1 MRISPSPVCGSF
13 FLVLCLATGCANQ
26 TLRMASGSVEAE
38 REIGDKQAKAIHSV
52 IGLDREPK
60 VSSYVEAVGQRLAAQ
75 AHRKDIEYRFYIV
88 DMAVPNAFALP
99 GGHVYVS
106 RGLLALVNSEDELA
120 GALGH
125 EMGHVEARHAI
136 KRSQVSVAMAP
147 VQIAAGLTGLAASII
162 SHDLGSGIS
171 NAPQYALAP
180 YSRDQEREA
189 DRIGQDIAAR
199 AGYDARGLSMLLATM
214 SRQEK
219 MMGGAASD
227 SFLETHPATPE
238 RVQATAMYAAT
249 LVAVTP
255 DPIAKDRAQM
265 LSQLDGL
272 LLGDNPMKGLFLGN
286 LFLQPWLGLRISFPP
301 KWQTGRA
308 SGAVGAR
315 SPDKDAAI
323 FLRPVAVDR
332 GLATVVREQEERAG
346 VKLLDDA
353 QQVQIN
359 GLSAIRKELA
369 TQGGK
374 EAYWLSATWVQVGR
388 TVWSILAVA
397 PLSRKEEYASL
408 INASVEGFGR
418 LGEAERAKI
427 TATRLRLTQALSGES
442 IEFVKWR
449 THATGTA
456 NQLAIANGVDKDTRF
471 KGGELLK
478 IFLDEAFV
486 VSASPT
492 SPTTP

>member
-1 MRISPSPVCGSF
+1 MRISRSPVFGS

-52 IGLDREPK
+52 IGIDQEPK
-60 VSSYVEAVGQRLAAQ
+60 ISAYVEAVGQRLAVQ

-99 GGHVYVS
+99 GGRIYVS

-120 GALGH
+120 GAVGH

-136 KRSQVSVAMAP
+136 KRSQATVAMAP

-162 SHDLGSGIS
+162 SHDLGSEIS
-171 NAPQYALAP
+171 NAPQYVLAP

-199 AGYDARGLSMLLATM
+199 AGYDPRGLSTLLATM
-214 SRQEK
+214 SRQER
-219 MMGGAASD
+219 MMGGVASD

-238 RVQATAMYAAT
+238 RVSATAIYAST
-249 LVAVTP
+249 LVAAAS
-255 DPIAKDRAQM
+255 DPIAKDRAQV

-272 LLGDNPMKGLFLGN
+272 LLGDNPMKGVFLGN
-286 LFLQPWLGLRISFPP
+286 LFLQPWLGLRIAFPP
-301 KWQTGRA
+301 KWHTGRA

-315 SPDKDAAI
+315 SLDKDAVI
-323 FLRPVAVDR
+323 FLRAVAVDQE
-332 GLATVVREQEERAG
+332 LATVVREQEKRAG

-353 QQVQIN
+353 QQMQIN

-397 PLSRKEEYASL
+397 PLSRKEEYAPL
-408 INASVEGFGR
+408 IDASIEGFGR
-418 LGEAERAKI
+418 LGAAERAKI
-427 TATRLRLTQALSGES
+427 TATRMRLTQALTGES

-449 THATGTA
+449 THATGGA
-456 NQLAIANGVDKDTRF
+456 NQLAIANGVDKDVRF

-478 IFLDEAFV
+478 IFLDETFV
-486 VSASPT
+486 LPPSPVP
-492 SPTTP
+492 PTTP

>member
-1 MRISPSPVCGSF
+1 MRIRRDPLFGS

-52 IGLDREPK
+52 IGIDREPK
-60 VSSYVEAVGQRLAAQ
+60 VSAYVEAVGQHLAAQ

-99 GGHVYVS
+99 GGHIYVS

-120 GALGH
+120 GAVGH

-136 KRSQVSVAMAP
+136 KRSQATVAMAP

-162 SHDLGSGIS
+162 SHDLGSEIS

-199 AGYDARGLSMLLATM
+199 AGYDPRGLSTLLATM

-219 MMGGAASD
+219 IMGGVASA

-238 RVQATAMYAAT
+238 RAGATAIYAST
-249 LVAVTP
+249 LVAATP
-255 DPIAKDRAQM
+255 NPIAKDRAQV

-272 LLGDNPMKGLFLGN
+272 LLGDNPMNGVFLGN
-286 LFLQPWLGLRISFPP
+286 LFLQPRLGLRIAFPP
-301 KWQTGRA
+301 KWQTGRT

-315 SPDKDAAI
+315 SPDKDAVI
-323 FLRPVAVDR
+323 FLRAVAVDQE
-332 GLATVVREQEERAG
+332 LATVVREQEKRAG

-353 QQVQIN
+353 RQVQIN

-397 PLSRKEEYASL
+397 PLSRKEEYAPL
-408 INASVEGFGR
+408 IDASVEGFGR
-418 LGEAERAKI
+418 PSAAERAKI
-427 TATRLRLTQALSGES
+427 TATRLRLTQALTGES

-456 NQLAIANGVDKDTRF
+456 NQLAIANGVDKDVRF

-486 VSASPT
+486 LPPT
-492 SPTTP
+492 P

>member
-1 MRISPSPVCGSF
+1 MRIPRSPVFGSF
-13 FLVLCLATGCANQ
+13 CLILCLATGCANQ

-52 IGLDREPK
+52 IGIDGEPK
-60 VSSYVEAVGQRLAAQ
+60 VSAYVEAVGRRLAAQ

-88 DMAVPNAFALP
+88 DMAAPNAFALP
-99 GGHVYVS
+99 GGHIYVS

-120 GALGH
+120 GAVGH

-136 KRSQVSVAMAP
+136 KRSQATVAMAP

-162 SHDLGSGIS
+162 SRDLGTEIS

-199 AGYDARGLSMLLATM
+199 AGYDPRGLSTLLATM

-219 MMGGAASD
+219 MMSGTASD

-238 RVQATAMYAAT
+238 RVSATAVYAST
-249 LVAVTP
+249 LVGVAP
-255 DPIAKDRAQM
+255 DPIAQDRAQM

-272 LLGDNPMKGLFLGN
+272 LLGDNPMKGVFLGN
-286 LFLQPWLGLRISFPP
+286 LFLQPQFGLRIVFPQ

-315 SPDKDAAI
+315 SPDKDAVI
-323 FLRPVAVDR
+323 LLRPVAFDKE
-332 GLATVVREQEERAG
+332 LATVVGEQEKRAG

-353 QQVQIN
+353 RQVQIN
-359 GLSAIRKELA
+359 GLRAIRKELA

-374 EAYWLSATWVQVGR
+374 QAYWLSATWVQVGR

-397 PLSRKEEYASL
+397 PLSRKEEYAPL
-408 INASVEGFGR
+408 IDASIEGFGR
-418 LGEAERAKI
+418 LGAAERAKI
-427 TATRLRLTQALSGES
+427 TATRLRLTQALTGES

-456 NQLAIANGVDKDTRF
+456 NQLAIANGVDKDVRF

-478 IFLDEAFV
+478 IFLDEPFV
-486 VSASPT
+486 LPPSAV